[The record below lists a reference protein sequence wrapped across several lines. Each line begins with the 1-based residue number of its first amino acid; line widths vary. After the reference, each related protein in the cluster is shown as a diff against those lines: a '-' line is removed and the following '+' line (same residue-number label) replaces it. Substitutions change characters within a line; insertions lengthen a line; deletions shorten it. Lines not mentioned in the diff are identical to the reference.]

1 MFLTPFCLDIGVSVG
16 LCMSCQ
22 GCRADQASIFQSAMF
37 VCSRIPQNK
46 LTHRFEAPG
55 DRATRPYGPA
65 IHRGR
70 TVCRLSHLPPRPDA
84 RPGAGPQSPRS
95 DQSRGLNTFDRQ
107 CTAYSRACT
116 MVAARLMMGQY
127 GYTCPGYQSTTWPT
141 TPMGGM
147 HYQIL
152 RIGRN
157 LGIYGILVLGIPR
170 I

>member
-37 VCSRIPQNK
+37 ICSRVPQNK
-46 LTHRFEAPG
+46 LSHRFEAPG

-95 DQSRGLNTFDRQ
+95 DQSRGLNTFGVFLNIQTSLNEILKLGPLYNLDKTYTSPPIPQ
-107 CTAYSRACT
+107 YLSK
-116 MVAARLMMGQY
+116 MVSK
-127 GYTCPGYQSTTWPT
+127 T
-141 TPMGGM
+141 
-147 HYQIL
+147 
-152 RIGRN
+152 
-157 LGIYGILVLGIPR
+157 
-170 I
+170 

>member
-1 MFLTPFCLDIGVSVG
+1 MFLTQFCLDIGVSVG

-70 TVCRLSHLPPRPDA
+70 TVCRLSHLPAPTPAAAGRPA
-84 RPGAGPQSPRS
+84 RSRTPVPAQRPESWTEYFGVFLNIQTSLTDILKLGPLYNLDKTCTSGCSCASCRRILNL
-95 DQSRGLNTFDRQ
+95 DSRTGH
-107 CTAYSRACT
+107 
-116 MVAARLMMGQY
+116 G
-127 GYTCPGYQSTTWPT
+127 
-141 TPMGGM
+141 
-147 HYQIL
+147 
-152 RIGRN
+152 
-157 LGIYGILVLGIPR
+157 
-170 I
+170 